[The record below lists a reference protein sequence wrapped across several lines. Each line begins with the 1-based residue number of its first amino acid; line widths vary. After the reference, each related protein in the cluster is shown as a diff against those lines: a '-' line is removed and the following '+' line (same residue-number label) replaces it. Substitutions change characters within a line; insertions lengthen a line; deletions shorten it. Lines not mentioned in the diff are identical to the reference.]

1 MESGWSSSL
10 PGISWAEAADLPK
23 PITIT
28 GEKLKIKEAS
38 RCGQTTSTNSEDKM
52 NEPLNPIQNVLA
64 RSPQVPALVKDLMPA
79 TIQPM
84 EYEMNPI
91 GMIFGN
97 FKRTRMAKAKE
108 LEAKMAEDTLRA
120 TNAKLDAVH
129 KVLTFSATVN
139 DTYRELDHKQRMR
152 ELKEDQEKSLTEK
165 IRYETAKIAQEVELD
180 SLEVQLR
187 KIKLKKLLMEAED
200 E

>member
-1 MESGWSSSL
+1 
-10 PGISWAEAADLPK
+10 
-23 PITIT
+23 
-28 GEKLKIKEAS
+28 
-38 RCGQTTSTNSEDKM
+38 M